1 VEEKE
6 TLHRFGAGFLIK
18 PNQNQ
23 SYARSRNRISKADR
37 ADGYFYEDDT
47 DEALNIETKTYE
59 NGRQVKRVVLSDKSI
74 AIVRELNGAEMEGVS
89 KAINKKEEGKYLMA
103 VCMFATTINGGK
115 VTMDELEQMRG
126 RITIGFA
133 QPVPQ

>member
-1 VEEKE
+1 MLDQEIVYP
-6 TLHRFGAGFLIK
+6 K
-18 PNQNQ
+18 PTE
-23 SYARSRNRISKADR
+23 
-37 ADGYFYEDDT
+37 DGYFYEDDT

-126 RITIGFA
+126 RDYNRIRTACATINF
-133 QPVPQ
+133 